1 MKILVIAPQSN
12 INNLGDWVATAQGN
26 RLTVLNNTVTVR
38 EVLSTIAN
46 GRWQIVHFATHGCP
60 TALRMSDGEI
70 PDHLLAD
77 AFRASGTVDLV
88 VLGACASIS
97 LGAELYKAGVPRVV
111 AWRVEVTDQAAIEW
125 ARTFYSSLHMSR
137 DIWDATQTA
146 SAAVER
152 LDEEPP
158 IYLNGRLAVIEAEVR
173 KITEAKER
181 QVANVPRWLLV
192 VLAGYG
198 AALLALLL
206 LLMKI

>member
-1 MKILVIAPQSN
+1 
-12 INNLGDWVATAQGN
+12 
-26 RLTVLNNTVTVR
+26 
-38 EVLSTIAN
+38 
-46 GRWQIVHFATHGCP
+46 
-60 TALRMSDGEI
+60 
-70 PDHLLAD
+70 
-77 AFRASGTVDLV
+77 
-88 VLGACASIS
+88 
-97 LGAELYKAGVPRVV
+97 
-111 AWRVEVTDQAAIEW
+111 
-125 ARTFYSSLHMSR
+125 MSR

-158 IYLNGRLAVIEAEVR
+158 IYLNGRLALIEAEVR
-173 KITEAKER
+173 KMTEAKER